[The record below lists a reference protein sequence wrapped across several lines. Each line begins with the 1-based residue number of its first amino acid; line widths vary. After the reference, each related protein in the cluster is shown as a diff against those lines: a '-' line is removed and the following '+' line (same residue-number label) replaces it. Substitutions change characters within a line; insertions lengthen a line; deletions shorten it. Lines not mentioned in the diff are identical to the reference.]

1 MTQLLKLSYRL
12 QHKTLVLKSCLVGFS
27 SNVNGKGFSLEL
39 IPNKVI
45 NLITQ
50 TPPEHLSVKSADM
63 FWSKQALLKENPFGS
78 PCGRLQRIVAKTFW
92 NPSIIFTQSVHL
104 LQEYISSQR
113 EMLERQVSSWFLSS
127 LLLLGSPQW
136 PKRVGW
142 WKVLPLGPF
151 FQYRKKTF
159 RLGTVGLCCGLFW
172 PSHEEAGI
180 RV

>member
-63 FWSKQALLKENPFGS
+63 FWSKQALLKENHFGS

-136 PKRVGW
+136 PREWVGGKYFLW
-142 WKVLPLGPF
+142 GPSFSTGRRPLGLE
-151 FQYRKKTF
+151 Q
-159 RLGTVGLCCGLFW
+159 
-172 PSHEEAGI
+172 
-180 RV
+180 